1 MAAAVLTAA
10 NFGASPV
17 ARAPMLF
24 TSPLAQKAGS
34 APAKTAACRGR
45 GMGGLDPWA
54 IALIIIGALAA
65 VGAGLFYGRR
75 RARRAS

>member
-17 ARAPMLF
+17 ARAPTLF

-34 APAKTAACRGR
+34 APVKTAALTCESQ
-45 GMGGLDPWA
+45 LT
-54 IALIIIGALAA
+54 L
-65 VGAGLFYGRR
+65 
-75 RARRAS
+75 